1 MNKKKTQKH
10 FLCSVVQRKNPIWK
24 CLDLSGKMQRSKEV
38 KQVLFGSGYQW
49 EGREGEGG

>member
-24 CLDLSGKMQRSKEV
+24 CLDLSGKMQRSKEGKTGPV
-38 KQVLFGSGYQW
+38 W
-49 EGREGEGG
+49 EWVPVGGQRG